1 MESYLLL
8 ILILVA
14 ALIISVIWFITRGNE
29 EEETRNPL
37 VGTGTTSSEYVKEE
51 NDGTKVNTSD
61 KVAETRQIDGIVIRD
76 IRLEQSNGITR
87 LIADLTNTTGQAK
100 DRFLVDIQLF
110 DKSGS
115 LIGTIPGIVGKTQP
129 GETIQMQVGIT
140 EDFVGAYDFKIVKK

>member
-1 MESYLLL
+1 MKKKEKRGLL
-8 ILILVA
+8 ILILVSI
-14 ALIISVIWFITRGNE
+14 LIIGSIWFMARDNNTNE
-29 EEETRNPL
+29 KEKNPQIN
-37 VGTGTTSSEYVKEE
+37 TGYVQVQA
-51 NDGTKVNTSD
+51 DGTKVNTSE

-110 DKSGS
+110 DKSGKQ
-115 LIGTIPGIVGKTQP
+115 IGTIPGIVGKTQP